1 MALMARPCLRRPRRR
16 HRIRVALC
24 VAPEPVMER
33 LLERL
38 LVRVATWLIVL
49 GSAAAAGPLR
59 AQDALDAELKQLSER
74 AEGASSAAAV
84 DSLRQDLLTF
94 QRKHYG
100 TAQAVKAAGI
110 LRGLPSPLDRL
121 DAHAI
126 PALERFDWHPKE
138 TVAVLGEHRGRQGGP
153 VTCALFSKNG
163 KWLVS
168 GSSNGYVRV
177 WDPKTMRLEHTFGH
191 SLGAYC

>member
-1 MALMARPCLRRPRRR
+1 
-16 HRIRVALC
+16 
-24 VAPEPVMER
+24 
-33 LLERL
+33 
-38 LVRVATWLIVL
+38 
-49 GSAAAAGPLR
+49 
-59 AQDALDAELKQLSER
+59 
-74 AEGASSAAAV
+74 
-84 DSLRQDLLTF
+84 
-94 QRKHYG
+94 KHYG

-177 WDPKTMRLEHTFGH
+177 WDPNTMRPEHTFGP
-191 SLGAYC
+191 SLGPFSPASRKNNNLLPQGGGDGQVHLWHMTGNKPKDKGLLKISSTPLHGVAFSPNGKW